1 MIPLRDNIPT
11 GRFPLLTVALILVNV
26 AVFLLDRLSG
36 GYVRVEQPTPFG
48 YVLVSHRFIGGLSNQ
63 YAMVP
68 AQVTSDFTA
77 YWPTIFTSMFLHA
90 NWLHIGGNMLYL
102 WIFGNNVE
110 DTLGRARFLFFYFA
124 CGFLAAAAQI
134 YTDPTS
140 TVPVIGASGAI
151 AGVMGAYLVLF
162 PNASILSIV
171 PIFFI
176 GTLMEVPAI
185 LVIGFWALIQFL
197 NANMLGGGELLRGGG
212 VAYFAHIG
220 GFVGGILL
228 VMLMGGPRALR
239 RRREI
244 RRYPNHPPPDF
255 W

>member
-11 GRFPLLTVALILVNV
+11 RRFPLLTVAIILANAAFFVM
-26 AVFLLDRLSG
+26 DRLTG

-48 YVLVSHRFIGGLSNQ
+48 YVLVSHRFIGGLSEQ

-68 AQVTSDFTA
+68 AHVTSNLAA

-110 DTLGRARFLFFYFA
+110 DTLGRVRYLFFYFS
-124 CGFLAAAAQI
+124 CGFLAAAAQV
-134 YTDPTS
+134 YADPSS

-162 PNASILSIV
+162 PGASILSIV

-176 GTLMEVPAI
+176 GTLMEVPAV
-185 LVIGFWALIQFL
+185 LVIGFWAIIQFL
-197 NANMLGGGELLRGGG
+197 NANMLGGGELLSGGG
-212 VAYFAHIG
+212 VAYFAHVG
-220 GFVGGILL
+220 GFVSGIVL
-228 VMLMGGPRALR
+228 VMLMGGRGLLR
-239 RRREI
+239 RRREVE
-244 RRYPNHPPPDF
+244 RYRENPPPDF

>member
-11 GRFPLLTVALILVNV
+11 RRFPLLTVSIILANV
-26 AVFLLDRLSG
+26 AFFVLDRVSG

-48 YVLVSHRFIGGLSNQ
+48 YVLVSHRFIGGLSAQ

-68 AQVTSDFTA
+68 AHVTQDLTA

-110 DTLGRARFLFFYFA
+110 DTLGRLRFLFFYFS

-134 YTDPTS
+134 YTDPAS

-176 GTLMEVPAI
+176 GALMEVPAI

-197 NANMLGGGELLRGGG
+197 NANMLGGGELLTGGG

-228 VMLMGGPRALR
+228 VTLMGGRGLLR
-239 RRREI
+239 RRRD
-244 RRYPNHPPPDF
+244 RDRYSNNLPPDF